1 MPHKSSEVSDMFDI
15 EPRTLFVYESENL
28 IAPERTPT
36 QRRRYSR
43 RDIERIRL
51 IRELTTVHGINLAG
65 VKVIFSLME
74 AAVQTRL
81 QIPDGEFPELAGARH
96 LPIDR
101 LILVGNHGLEERRGD
116 RTDVV
121 PQALPYVD
129 ALQRA
134 SKALRTHK
142 EVRVPGV
149 LIEVKRVSVSVHFRQ
164 AGDPLQAAARLRP

>member
-51 IRELTTVHGINLAG
+51 IRELTTAHGINLAG

-74 AAVQTRL
+74 AALQNRL
-81 QIPDGEFPELAGARH
+81 QIADAEFPELAAARH
-96 LPIDR
+96 PW
-101 LILVGNHGLEERRGD
+101 
-116 RTDVV
+116 
-121 PQALPYVD
+121 
-129 ALQRA
+129 
-134 SKALRTHK
+134 S
-142 EVRVPGV
+142 
-149 LIEVKRVSVSVHFRQ
+149 SVSTTPWRS
-164 AGDPLQAAARLRP
+164 GIDPARTLLALDFDGTIPPIAPEPDLALT

>member
-1 MPHKSSEVSDMFDI
+1 LALPHKSSEVSDMFDI

-74 AAVQTRL
+74 AAVQGRL
-81 QIPDGEFPELAGARH
+81 LIPFHGSRPPAFCSASTSTARSRPSVAGIPMRS
-96 LPIDR
+96 P
-101 LILVGNHGLEERRGD
+101 
-116 RTDVV
+116 
-121 PQALPYVD
+121 
-129 ALQRA
+129 RA
-134 SKALRTHK
+134 YLSTA
-142 EVRVPGV
+142 
-149 LIEVKRVSVSVHFRQ
+149 
-164 AGDPLQAAARLRP
+164 

>member
-74 AAVQTRL
+74 AAVQGRL
-81 QIPDGEFPELAGARH
+81 QIPETEFPELAGAPVDADPYLRH
-96 LPIDR
+96 QVPAVIDR
-101 LILVGNHGLEERRGD
+101 VDQQHVELLVTRHGAAHVVAQLQPD
-116 RTDVV
+116 R
-121 PQALPYVD
+121 LP
-129 ALQRA
+129 
-134 SKALRTHK
+134 LR
-142 EVRVPGV
+142 
-149 LIEVKRVSVSVHFRQ
+149 
-164 AGDPLQAAARLRP
+164 

>member
-74 AAVQTRL
+74 AAV
-81 QIPDGEFPELAGARH
+81 DNGV
-96 LPIDR
+96 R
-101 LILVGNHGLEERRGD
+101 LIPCAM
-116 RTDVV
+116 TM
-121 PQALPYVD
+121 
-129 ALQRA
+129 
-134 SKALRTHK
+134 
-142 EVRVPGV
+142 EVFGF
-149 LIEVKRVSVSVHFRQ
+149 K
-164 AGDPLQAAARLRP
+164 AGDFIEAAEAPCGAATFVDWAQDSDICLFI

>member
-51 IRELTTVHGINLAG
+51 TTVHGINLAG

-74 AAVQTRL
+74 AAVQGRL
-81 QIPDGEFPELAGARH
+81 QIPETEFPELAGARH
-96 LPIDR
+96 LW
-101 LILVGNHGLEERRGD
+101 
-116 RTDVV
+116 
-121 PQALPYVD
+121 A
-129 ALQRA
+129 
-134 SKALRTHK
+134 
-142 EVRVPGV
+142 
-149 LIEVKRVSVSVHFRQ
+149 
-164 AGDPLQAAARLRP
+164 

>member
-1 MPHKSSEVSDMFDI
+1 MRSGGQHLALPHKSSEVSDMFDI

-74 AAVQTRL
+74 AAVQSRL
-81 QIPDGEFPELAGARH
+81 QIPESEFPELAGARH
-96 LPIDR
+96 LW
-101 LILVGNHGLEERRGD
+101 
-116 RTDVV
+116 
-121 PQALPYVD
+121 A
-129 ALQRA
+129 
-134 SKALRTHK
+134 
-142 EVRVPGV
+142 
-149 LIEVKRVSVSVHFRQ
+149 
-164 AGDPLQAAARLRP
+164 